1 MGLKQAKSKPVEVRS
16 PLGIHVLMT
25 NGILTAGF
33 SKRDRRVWVLKLCYQ
48 IKATMEHTLIPALD
62 ALNRKDVEGVTNLLR
77 RALQVLL
84 ARVVNIVILASND
97 TLDLLP
103 PDDPLLNKCIDPM
116 DALVCS
122 QMGEI

>member
-1 MGLKQAKSKPVEVRS
+1 
-16 PLGIHVLMT
+16 
-25 NGILTAGF
+25 
-33 SKRDRRVWVLKLCYQ
+33 
-48 IKATMEHTLIPALD
+48 MEHTLIPALD
-62 ALNRKDVEGVTNLLR
+62 ALNRKEVEGVTNLLR

-84 ARVVNIVILASND
+84 ARAVNIVILASND

-122 QMGEI
+122 QMGEIC